1 MIFESTVCCLVSFAC
16 YCIHDNVLDVHIFI
30 FPHSHF
36 HTTKQGQLPMDLARE
51 AGHHGIV
58 MYLQQRTRGGVAL
71 AEEYKARRLG
81 VGLREQTLT
90 TTMQQRVGRE
100 TIMSSDEEEEEEVSG
115 TAKARGEGNGE
126 ELVAVVVAKTPS
138 ELDAEEDE
146 RNMQFLLHPLCGE
159 CNQVSWS
166 TRHRL
171 LNKETFGTLD
181 RTKKLC
187 PGYDPST
194 HDCLVCRYCGHSR
207 GRHHTDPVVIA
218 KIKLRRKEL
227 RKVMKA
233 WVKETKKNQLKRAV
247 VDVV

>member
-1 MIFESTVCCLVSFAC
+1 
-16 YCIHDNVLDVHIFI
+16 
-30 FPHSHF
+30 
-36 HTTKQGQLPMDLARE
+36 MDLARE

-58 MYLQQRTRGGVAL
+58 MYLQERTRGGVAL

-81 VGLREQTLT
+81 AGLREQTLT

-100 TIMSSDEEEEEEVSG
+100 TMVSSDEEEEAEVLE
-115 TAKARGEGNGE
+115 TAKASEEKGGENGEG
-126 ELVAVVVAKTPS
+126 VAKTPS

-146 RNMQFLLHPLCGE
+146 RTMQFLLHPLCGE
-159 CNQVSWS
+159 CNQVAWS
-166 TRHRL
+166 SRHRL
-171 LNKETFGTLD
+171 LNKDTFGTLD

-227 RKVMKA
+227 RKVLKA